1 MSMGVMDP
9 RRSCRVILGVP
20 VILGGWL
27 SQGCLCPVSLGVS
40 DPSTDPRRMWG
51 SGGCQLFWGQ
61 GVILALL
68 VIPKVSVVPGGDHGV
83 AGCPGGDSVLVL
95 IPGVPLILWVPV
107 LIPGVSEL
115 IPGLPLISSVPVVI
129 LEFLVIPGAMASRC

>member
-1 MSMGVMDP
+1 M
-9 RRSCRVILGVP
+9 
-20 VILGGWL
+20 
-27 SQGCLCPVSLGVS
+27 
-40 DPSTDPRRMWG
+40 
-51 SGGCQLFWGQ
+51 
-61 GVILALL
+61 
-68 VIPKVSVVPGGDHGV
+68 
-83 AGCPGGDSVLVL
+83 L

>member
-1 MSMGVMDP
+1 M
-9 RRSCRVILGVP
+9 
-20 VILGGWL
+20 
-27 SQGCLCPVSLGVS
+27 
-40 DPSTDPRRMWG
+40 
-51 SGGCQLFWGQ
+51 FWGQ

-83 AGCPGGDSVLVL
+83 AGCPRGDSVLVL